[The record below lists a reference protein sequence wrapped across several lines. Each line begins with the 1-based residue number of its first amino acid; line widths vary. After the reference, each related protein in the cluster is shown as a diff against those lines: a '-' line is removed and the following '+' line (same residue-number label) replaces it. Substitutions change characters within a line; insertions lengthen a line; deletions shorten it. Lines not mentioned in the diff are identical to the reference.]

1 MNKRTKLI
9 LSVIGVGALVLPV
22 VLLVLL
28 TERGGQVPEIS
39 TERRQL
45 DTQTVEEAAKR
56 TVPVTVTPVPTP
68 APATPSASP
77 EATGS
82 ESTSS
87 P

>member
-9 LSVIGVGALVLPV
+9 LSVIGVSAVVLPV

-28 TERGGQVPEIS
+28 TSGGEQAPEIPGD
-39 TERRQL
+39 RRQL
-45 DTQTVEEAAKR
+45 DTRNVEEAAKR
-56 TVPVTVTPVPTP
+56 TVPVTVTPVSTP
-68 APATPSASP
+68 EPATPSASP

-82 ESTSS
+82 ESTPS

>member
-28 TERGGQVPEIS
+28 TSRTTQAPEIS
-39 TERRQL
+39 TDRRQI
-45 DTQTVEEAAKR
+45 DARNVEEAGKR
-56 TVPVTVTPVPTP
+56 TVPVIATPLPLV
-68 APATPSASP
+68 ATPSALP
-77 EATGS
+77 N
-82 ESTSS
+82 ESTPS